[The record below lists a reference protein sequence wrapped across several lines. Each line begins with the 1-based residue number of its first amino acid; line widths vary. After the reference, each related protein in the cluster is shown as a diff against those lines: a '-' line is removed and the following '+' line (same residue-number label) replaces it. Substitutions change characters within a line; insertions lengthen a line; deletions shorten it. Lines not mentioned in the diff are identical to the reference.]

1 MIMPQKV
8 LYVCLLF
15 TCFKVVWR
23 KRPSSLQSVLLLP
36 LFPVQSRDQTSFGK
50 KMLRNILGLSAT
62 QSWTNCRPPAPI
74 CQFTLFSV
82 QLFLTFISMSSV
94 CDLNKI
100 LRAQLLIFQTK
111 KANLCYIWYWHIIIN
126 LIKHWYFVLKQHLL
140 LNISI

>member
-1 MIMPQKV
+1 MPQKV

-15 TCFKVVWR
+15 TCFKVLWS

-50 KMLRNILGLSAT
+50 KMLRNVLGLSAT

-74 CQFTLFSV
+74 CQFTLFQCS
-82 QLFLTFISMSSV
+82 TFSDIY
-94 CDLNKI
+94 LNVKCLWPKQNI
-100 LRAQLLIFQTK
+100 ESWAQTK